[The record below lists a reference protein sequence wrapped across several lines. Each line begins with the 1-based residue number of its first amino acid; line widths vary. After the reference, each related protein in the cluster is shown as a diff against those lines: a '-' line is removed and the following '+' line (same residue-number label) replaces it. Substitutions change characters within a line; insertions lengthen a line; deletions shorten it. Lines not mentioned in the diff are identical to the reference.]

1 MRLTRVVNGNRLVE
15 THDWL
20 ALKHAKV
27 YCLLKT
33 LLDEVVHYSKYF
45 HSHRYRPVHLSV
57 QSTSKAKRTFEPRT
71 RYCHMLLACT
81 SVRYERNMRV
91 LIIRK

>member
-1 MRLTRVVNGNRLVE
+1 MRLTRVVNGDRLVE

-45 HSHRYRPVHLSV
+45 HSRRYRPVHLSV
-57 QSTSKAKRTFEPRT
+57 FRTIR
-71 RYCHMLLACT
+71 
-81 SVRYERNMRV
+81 VRDVPYARI
-91 LIIRK
+91 LI